1 MKKFTKGFTLIE
13 LLVVIA
19 IIGILASIVLVSLN
33 SARNKGKDAR
43 IISDVQQIRTAL
55 ESGYNGSGY
64 PDLDNNGAT
73 TNSATSQNA
82 SCLTNAWN
90 NQGPQNVAISALL
103 SDACSQ
109 QGAANIFITGNNAAG
124 NVVGNYAI
132 WGGLTSTTGFF
143 CIDSTGKTNQAAA
156 SVSGVTCP

>member
-1 MKKFTKGFTLIE
+1 MKKYTRGFTLIE

-43 IISDVQQIRTAL
+43 VISNVQQIRTAL

-64 PDLDNNGAT
+64 PDLKTDANATNGNAG
-73 TNSATSQNA
+73 SAT
-82 SCLTNAWN
+82 CITNGWVN
-90 NQGPQNVAISALL
+90 NGPQNVALNQLINDS
-103 SDACSQ
+103 CSQ
-109 QGAANIFITGNNAAG
+109 GGNNAIVINTSAATSPTA
-124 NVVGNYAI
+124 YAI
-132 WGGLTSTTGFF
+132 FGKLTSTTGFF

-156 SVSGVTCP
+156 NSATATCP

>member
-1 MKKFTKGFTLIE
+1 MNKHTKGFTLIE

-64 PDLDNNGAT
+64 PDLKNNASAGSTVVGNATCT
-73 TNSATSQNA
+73 TNGW
-82 SCLTNAWN
+82 TNG
-90 NQGPQNVAISALL
+90 GPQNTSINALMA
-103 SDACSQ
+103 DACGQAGTGS
-109 QGAANIFITGNNAAG
+109 AITIVTNNAAG
-124 NVVGNYAI
+124 SVVGNYAI
-132 WGGLTSTTGFF
+132 FGTLTSTTGYF
-143 CIDSTGKTNQAAA
+143 CIDSTGKTNQADNRAT
-156 SVSGVTCP
+156 VLTCD

>member
-64 PDLDNNGAT
+64 PDLKNNSNAGGTVVGNGTCT
-73 TNSATSQNA
+73 TNGWLNT
-82 SCLTNAWN
+82 
-90 NQGPQNVAISALL
+90 GPQNTSMNALMA
-103 SDACSQ
+103 DACGQ
-109 QGAANIFITGNNAAG
+109 AG
-124 NVVGNYAI
+124 NADITIITNNTAGNTVGNYAI
-132 WGGLTSTTGFF
+132 YGGLTSTTGYF
-143 CIDSTGKTNQAAA
+143 CIDSTGKTNQAATA
-156 SVSGVTCP
+156 ATSVTCP